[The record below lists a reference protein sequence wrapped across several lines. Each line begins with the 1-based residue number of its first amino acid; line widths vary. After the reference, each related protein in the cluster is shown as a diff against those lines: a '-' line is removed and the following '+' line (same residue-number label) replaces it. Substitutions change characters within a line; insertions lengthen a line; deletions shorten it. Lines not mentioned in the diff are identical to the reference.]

1 MSAQGLSQRRDQVR
15 EEVLKAG
22 YVRVEDLALTHGVS
36 LMTMHRDLDQLQEE
50 GWITKI
56 RGAATANPTALRDAG
71 VTERSLSMSEEKA
84 AIVREAGRLLGRGQT
99 IFLDDST
106 TAIGL
111 VPLLSAHL
119 PITMATNFM
128 PAMALLSPSDGI
140 EATLLG
146 GIYDPRL
153 QSCSGLQTVDAIDAL
168 QADLLF
174 MSTTGITDGRCVH
187 RSEATIMVRR
197 ALLSRSLRKVLLVDH
212 AKFGRPASHVLCGVE
227 AFDTVITD
235 DGVSAEDLQL
245 LRDRC
250 ADVKIASIGDR
261 PH

>member
-1 MSAQGLSQRRDQVR
+1 MHDVTTQGLSQRRERVR
-15 EEVLKAG
+15 AEVLQAG
-22 YVRVEDLALTHGVS
+22 YIRVEDLAQTHQVS
-36 LMTMHRDLDQLQEE
+36 LMTMHRDLDQLQIE

-56 RGAATANPTALRDAG
+56 RGAATANPSALRDAG
-71 VTERSLSMSEEKA
+71 VTERSMSMSAEKA

-111 VPLLSAHL
+111 VSLLAAHV
-119 PITMATNFM
+119 PITFATNFV
-128 PAMALLSPSDGI
+128 PAMALVSPSDGV
-140 EATLLG
+140 EVKLLG
-146 GIYDPRL
+146 GTYDPRL
-153 QSCSGLQTVDAIDAL
+153 QSCSGLQTIDAVNML

-197 ALLSRSLRKVLLVDH
+197 ALLAHSLRKVLLVDH

-235 DGVSAEDLQL
+235 DRVSQEDLQL
-245 LRDRC
+245 LQDRC
-250 ADVKIASIGDR
+250 PDVRVAATEL
-261 PH
+261 